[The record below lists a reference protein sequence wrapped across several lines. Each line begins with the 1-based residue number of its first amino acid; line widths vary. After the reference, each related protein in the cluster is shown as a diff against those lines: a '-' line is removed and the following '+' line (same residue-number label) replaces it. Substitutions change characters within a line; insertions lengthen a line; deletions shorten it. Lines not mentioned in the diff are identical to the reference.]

1 LFEEG
6 VRSLIEEILRN
17 WTAAA
22 LSLSLSLS
30 APSGEIEESKNPF
43 LGVAVAI
50 SFGALHLLGEELKNC
65 RSRDCQRRGKRRRKR
80 KSLQVGEET

>member
-1 LFEEG
+1 LFEED

-17 WTAAA
+17 WTTAAPS

-30 APSGEIEESKNPF
+30 LFASSGEIEESKNLF

-50 SFGALHLLGEELKNC
+50 AFGSLHLLGEELKNC
-65 RSRDCQRRGKRRRKR
+65 
-80 KSLQVGEET
+80 